1 MLPIVQLDAKGLYT
15 FNNVL
20 SQVPPG
26 AMTIADN
33 IDIDRPGIAETRRGF
48 EFYGTALSAPAI
60 KGFVYDDTLL
70 WYLNNGDLVYD
81 SNGIGTWATYAGSFF
96 PIAGSYIF
104 STQSNGNFYF
114 TTDNGIYKLDSVTGT
129 PVQSGVPTALDLQ
142 GAISGAGNVIFDNSQ
157 VGYQVLFGYIDA
169 NQNLILGAPSEFL
182 FVTNTS
188 GITQDITLTI
198 TVPNGMTTSYFLQVY
213 RTANTN
219 SATVPPGNNFQL
231 ALEHQLTAGDI
242 STKSITIIDSVPDT
256 LLGAFI
262 YTADGQPVPFPN
274 SQPPLALDI
283 ATFQGMTFY
292 ANFTTIQTADITLDS
307 VGAPLGLQVGDT
319 ISITDLG
326 GPTTYTY
333 TGAAANNAA
342 AREFEIVTTGTI
354 AENIDATARNL
365 VAMVNQDPAN
375 TLFYMRYI
383 TGENILPGAITIV
396 AQELQ
401 QVQFYINSSR
411 QTCWTPEIPAAG
423 QDYISGNNAQP
434 GGMLVSK
441 VGQPEAVPVAFLL
454 LLQTGNTN
462 TIIFRIVAL
471 QDALYAFTS
480 SGIYRVTG
488 SDPTTLQ
495 TLLFDSSALLNGQNT
510 PQILNNSIYY
520 FSTQGICSV
529 SSGGNQIMSRNI
541 ERDLLKLSE
550 LSNFTSLVFG
560 MSYESDRA
568 YFLFTNSA
576 ADTSKVTQEYRYN
589 WITQTYT
596 LWTRAIT
603 AAIVNKSRD
612 KMYIADMNNRVFQER
627 KTFTNSD
634 YADESRTINILA
646 INNTAHTFTL
656 TSSADVVVGDI
667 IQQTNGGILYSTQV
681 TDNNTVT
688 NVITVTI
695 SSTFTVNP
703 ATVYRS
709 IPVSITFAPIHGGF
723 AEYVK
728 KFTSWQFFFATADF
742 DYITLSMQSDWSIA
756 KEQVRLIPIVSGGW
770 GTLPFGSP
778 QMPWGVTT
786 IEPQMIPSWPSKNTN
801 YCHWV
806 IISLDLVQA
815 FTSVALEGVA
825 ATFDVVGTRGH

>member
-1 MLPIVQLDAKGLYT
+1 MLPIVQLDSKGLYT

-26 AMTIADN
+26 AMTVAEN
-33 IDIDRPGIAETRRGF
+33 IDIDRPGISETRRGF
-48 EFYGTALSAPAI
+48 EFYGDTLDSPAI
-60 KGFVYDDTLL
+60 KGYVYDDTLL

-81 SNGIGTWATYAGSFF
+81 SDGAGTWATYTGSFF

-114 TTDNGIYKLDSVTGT
+114 TTNNGVYKLDAVTGT
-129 PVQSGVPTALDLQ
+129 PVQAGVPTALDLQ
-142 GAISGAGNVIFDNSQ
+142 GAISGTGNVILDNSQ
-157 VGYQVLFGYIDA
+157 VGYQILFGYIDA
-169 NQNLILGAPSEFL
+169 NQNLNLGAPSEFL
-182 FVTNTS
+182 FITNTS
-188 GITQDITLTI
+188 GTTQDVTLTI
-198 TVPNGMTTSYFLQVY
+198 TVPNGMSTNYFVQIY

-242 STKSITIIDSVPDT
+242 STKSITIVDSVPDS

-262 YTADGQPVPFPN
+262 YTADGQPSAFPN

-292 ANFTTIQTADITLDS
+292 ANFQTIQTADLTLDS
-307 VGAPLGLQVGDT
+307 VDVPNGIQIGDT
-319 ISITDLG
+319 LSITDVA

-333 TGAAANNAA
+333 TAAAANNAA
-342 AREFEIVTTGTI
+342 AREFAVDTTGTI
-354 AENIDATARNL
+354 AENIDATARNI
-365 VAMVNQDPAN
+365 VAMINQDPAN
-375 TLFYMRYI
+375 TLFYARYI
-383 TGENILPGAITIV
+383 TGENILPGAITLV
-396 AQELQ
+396 AQNLQ
-401 QVQFYINSSR
+401 QGPFYLNSSR
-411 QTCWTPEIPAAG
+411 QTCWTPAIPAAG
-423 QDYISGNNAQP
+423 MDYISSNNSQP

-441 VGQPEAVPVAFLL
+441 VNQPEAVPFAFLL
-454 LLQTGNTN
+454 PLQTGNTN
-462 TIIFRIVAL
+462 TVIFRIVAL

-480 SGIYRVTG
+480 SGIYRITG

-495 TLLFDSSALLNGQNT
+495 TLLFDSSALINGQNT

-550 LSNFTSLVFG
+550 LPNFSSLVFG

-576 ADTSKVTQEYRYN
+576 EDSSQVTQEYRYN

-596 LWTRAIT
+596 LWTRSLT
-603 AAIVNKSRD
+603 AGIVNKILDR
-612 KMYIADMNNRVFQER
+612 MFVGDMDGNIFRER
-627 KTFTNSD
+627 KTFTNAD
-634 YADESRTINILA
+634 YADESYAITINS
-646 INNTAHTFTL
+646 INPTAHTFTL
-656 TSSADVVVGDI
+656 ADSSNVVIGDI
-667 IQQTNGGILYSTQV
+667 IQQTVLTVLYSTQV
-681 TDNNTVT
+681 VDNDPGTGIV
-688 NVITVTI
+688 TVTI
-695 SSTFTVNP
+695 TNNFTTGA

-728 KFTSWQFFFATADF
+728 KWTNWQFFFATADF
-742 DYITLSMQSDWSIA
+742 SFITVSMQSDWSIA
-756 KEQVRLIPIVSGGW
+756 KEQVELVPIVSGGW
-770 GTLPFGSP
+770 GTLPFGTF
-778 QMPWGVTT
+778 PWGVTT
-786 IEPQMIPSWPSKNTN
+786 IEPQMIPSWPTKNTN

-806 IISLDLVQA
+806 ILSLDLTQA

-825 ATFDVVGTRGH
+825 ATFDIVSTRGR

>member
-1 MLPIVQLDAKGLYT
+1 MLPVVQLDAKGLYT
-15 FNNVL
+15 FNNSL

-26 AMTIADN
+26 AMSVANN

-48 EFYGTALSAPAI
+48 EFYGTTLAAPAI
-60 KGFVYDDTLL
+60 KGYVYDDTLL
-70 WYLNNGDLVYD
+70 WYLNNGKLVYD
-81 SNGIGTWATYAGSFF
+81 SNGLGTWATYSGTFF

-114 TTDNGIYKLDSVTGT
+114 TTNNGVYKLDSLTST

-142 GAISGAGNVIFDNSQ
+142 GSLAGAGNVIFNNSQ
-157 VGYQVLFGYIDA
+157 VGYQILFGYIDA

-182 FVTNTS
+182 FITNTS
-188 GITQDITLTI
+188 GSTQNVTLTI
-198 TVPNGMTTSYFLQVY
+198 TVPNGMTTDYFLQIY

-219 SATVPPGNNFQL
+219 SSTVPPGNNFQL

-242 STKSITIIDSVPDT
+242 STKSITITDTVPDT

-262 YTADGQPVPFPN
+262 YTADGQPFPFPN

-307 VGAPLGLQVGDT
+307 VGAPLGLQIGDT
-319 ISITDLG
+319 VSITDIA

-342 AREFEIVTTGTI
+342 ARQFKIDTSGTI
-354 AENIDATARNL
+354 AQNIDATARNL

-375 TLFYMRYI
+375 TLFYMQYV
-383 TGENILPGAITIV
+383 TGENILPGAIIVV
-396 AQELQ
+396 AQALQ
-401 QVQFYINSSR
+401 QGQFYINSSR
-411 QTCWTPEIPAAG
+411 QTSWTPQIPAAG
-423 QDYISGNNAQP
+423 QTYISGNNAQP
-434 GGMLVSK
+434 GGLLVSK
-441 VGQPEAVPVAFLL
+441 VGQPEAVPFAFLL

-462 TIIFRIVAL
+462 TIIFRILAL

-480 SGIYRVTG
+480 SGIYRITG

-541 ERDLLKLSE
+541 ERDLLILSE
-550 LSNFTSLVFG
+550 LPNFSSLVFG
-560 MSYESDRA
+560 TSYESDRA
-568 YFLFTNSA
+568 FFLFTNSST
-576 ADTSKVTQEYRYN
+576 DNTKVTQEYRYN
-589 WITQTYT
+589 WITQSYT
-596 LWTRAIT
+596 LWTRAIS
-603 AAIVNKSRD
+603 AAIVNKARD
-612 KMYIADMNNRVFQER
+612 KMYIADLNNRVFQER
-627 KTFTNSD
+627 KTFTNAD
-634 YADESRTINILA
+634 YADESRSINIVS
-646 INNTAHTFTL
+646 INTTAKTFTL
-656 TSSADVVVGDI
+656 TSSANVLVGDV
-667 IQQTNGGILYSTQV
+667 IQQTNAGILYSAQV
-681 TDNNTVT
+681 LENDTVT
-688 NVITVTI
+688 NIVNVTTTDGFI
-695 SSTFTVNP
+695 AGA

-709 IPVSITFAPIHGGF
+709 IPVSITFTPIHGGF

-742 DYITLSMQSDWSIA
+742 NFITLSMQSDWSIA
-756 KEQVRLIPIVSGGW
+756 KEQTRLIPIVSGGW
-770 GTLPFGSP
+770 GTLPWGTF
-778 QMPWGVTT
+778 PWGVSNVD
-786 IEPQMIPSWPSKNTN
+786 PQMIPSWPTKNTN

-806 IISLDLVQA
+806 IISFDLTQA
-815 FTSVALEGVA
+815 FTSVALEGVS
-825 ATFDVVGTRGH
+825 ATFDIVSTRGH